1 MNEIAVFGGGCFWCM
16 EAVFSSLSGVTKVE
30 PGYAGGNLPNP
41 TYQQV
46 CAGDTGHAEVIR
58 LEFDAALISYTA
70 LLDIFF
76 QMHDPSTLNRQ
87 GEDVGSQY
95 RSVIFYTTP
104 SQKAQ
109 AEKTIKTLDENGAF
123 AKRIVTDVLPLTEFY
138 PAEDYHHNYYASN
151 SSQTYCRFVI
161 QPKLAKLK
169 EHLPKLRKTV

>member
-87 GEDVGSQY
+87 GEDLGSQY

-109 AEKTIKTLDENGAF
+109 AEKTIKTLDEN
-123 AKRIVTDVLPLTEFY
+123 
-138 PAEDYHHNYYASN
+138 
-151 SSQTYCRFVI
+151 
-161 QPKLAKLK
+161 
-169 EHLPKLRKTV
+169 